1 MATTEPFIGNL
12 VSRTRGTWKK
22 PTIVPVW
29 MQRRVKNSFKF
40 STGCTFYVT
49 RLFPLVSLKLSLL
62 PCSFLFLHIIREKCF
77 SPDSS
82 GLLAHPCSCPSQ
94 CPLLS
99 LSLFTV
105 VSSPILAQ
113 HWGFVSFLGFSLS
126 LITCVLSYSSPASQH
141 TKSTR
146 QGCAVFSC
154 LTPCGFGLSDSDLF
168 QVLGNRAGQ
177 ICKAAKWTWLL
188 AHTFPP
194 QVPSLESALLCSLVH
209 HLPTE
214 T

>member
-49 RLFPLVSLKLSLL
+49 RLFPLISLKLSLL

-105 VSSPILAQ
+105 MSSPILAQ
-113 HWGFVSFLGFSLS
+113 HWGFVSFLGTLLKEWLFPVPLCWHHLRNQSAERFRNLEDFITNQLSVHSSLYPS
-126 LITCVLSYSSPASQH
+126 FNKHLLKAHCCVLH
-141 TKSTR
+141 
-146 QGCAVFSC
+146 
-154 LTPCGFGLSDSDLF
+154 
-168 QVLGNRAGQ
+168 
-177 ICKAAKWTWLL
+177 
-188 AHTFPP
+188 
-194 QVPSLESALLCSLVH
+194 
-209 HLPTE
+209 
-214 T
+214 